1 MTDLTSTATRAAEPS
16 RPLPAPPQ
24 PLYWRFLRLHHVR
37 PNGWQRAL
45 LVEGVLAVAVTLVL
59 ADVASAW
66 TLVVL
71 PVASAVVVKAHDF
84 LAGLLPG
91 GRVQAPL
98 DPPQLGDYLPFAVAV
113 VVLLLLRLVVHGTAE
128 RTLVALSEAINV
140 GASVLVYRYTVRRG
154 LPQRTCVAFGV
165 VSFVFGWFVGLL
177 AAMLHIRQRRAQSAT
192 R

>member
-1 MTDLTSTATRAAEPS
+1 MTDLTSTATRLAEPA
-16 RPLPAPPQ
+16 RTLPPPPQ

-66 TLVVL
+66 TLLAL
-71 PVASAVVVKAHDF
+71 PVASAVVVKAHDL

-91 GRVQAPL
+91 TRTRAPL
-98 DPPQLGDYLPFAVAV
+98 HPPQLGDYLPFV
-113 VVLLLLRLVVHGTAE
+113 VVIGGLLLLRLVVHGTAKG
-128 RTLVALSEAINV
+128 TLVALSEAINV
-140 GASVLVYRYTVRRG
+140 GASLLVYRYTVRRG
-154 LPQRTCVAFGV
+154 LPQRTCVVFAV

-177 AAMLHIRQRRAQSAT
+177 AAMIHIRRRAESAPS
-192 R
+192 